1 MKLQDRLDAFRKEM
15 ESQIPKEA
23 LGIMHRATEELQNS
37 GILDRT
43 VKVRDKAP
51 DFTLKNTNGQ
61 EVGLSQL
68 LEKGPVVLGFYRG
81 RW

>member
-1 MKLQDRLDAFRKEM
+1 MKLQDRLDTFRKDM
-15 ESQIPKEA
+15 ETQIPKEA
-23 LGIMHRATEELQNS
+23 LVIMHRATEDLRNS

-43 VKVRDKAP
+43 VKVGDKAP
-51 DFTLKNTNGQ
+51 DFILKNTKGQ